1 MAPQLQLSTYSE
13 EFSYPAQAKTIR
25 PRPTSAHR
33 KNNPH
38 PRPDFLL
45 PRKLQTGYGHRT
57 MFPTTAPPNNAP
69 LFPPVRHVSVQC
81 PDGKIPQTHP
91 VLNPSHSDS
100 QAAEGTVPSAGW
112 LPKPQ
117 PANTTR
123 VHQSRSSDRNMQSA
137 VFITSVD
144 IRVPNV
150 QSEQPLKLKEQ
161 HAMKLSSSIPPIRPF
176 KPQLTYSRPRSK
188 STPDSSGGY
197 SCFHVVKPY
206 KAGYYIIHPE
216 FLEEL
221 ARVARFGKDVDRG
234 KSDL

>member
-1 MAPQLQLSTYSE
+1 MAPQLQLSTYSQ
-13 EFSYPAQAKTIR
+13 EFSYPAQAKTTR

-45 PRKLQTGYGHRT
+45 PRKLQTGYGHRP
-57 MFPTTAPPNNAP
+57 MFPTIAPPNNAS

-81 PDGKIPQTHP
+81 PDGKIPQMQP
-91 VLNPSHSDS
+91 ALNPSHSDS
-100 QAAEGTVPSAGW
+100 QAAEGTVPSIGW

-123 VHQSRSSDRNMQSA
+123 VHQSQGSGRNMQ
-137 VFITSVD
+137 
-144 IRVPNV
+144 R
-150 QSEQPLKLKEQ
+150 
-161 HAMKLSSSIPPIRPF
+161 KLSSSIPPIRPF

-216 FLEEL
+216 FMSEWLH
-221 ARVARFGKDVDRG
+221 
-234 KSDL
+234 